1 MVLSSPNSQSQP
13 TTNPP
18 ELETFPVAWYAI
30 ATSNSIKSQ
39 PLGVRRLGLDL
50 VLWRNSDGEIV
61 CQSRHCPHRG
71 VDLAL
76 GKVITDNHNSCLE
89 CPYHGF
95 QFASNGQCVL
105 MPCEGKKAKISSAM
119 KVKSYPVKECHGF
132 IWLWWGDDQNIASE
146 IPWFDD
152 LKNSKF
158 PWADQE
164 MVWDLHFT
172 RVAESALID
181 LHHFA
186 FAHRKIAKWSGLGE
200 VKFLAGLETKV
211 VGKKIKSQGT
221 LKNQNG
227 GGMNFEFKNE
237 ILFPNLSLFDL
248 GMGGTKLFATLTP
261 IDEHN
266 TWISFRYYVPL
277 NWLNF
282 GYLIAKIAVW
292 FELNFVQPDDY
303 RLLKSTVPQRSSL
316 TANRLVRAD
325 SAIAHWHQLNKHHQ
339 QKNIGY

>member
-1 MVLSSPNSQSQP
+1 MVLSSPDSHTKI
-13 TTNPP
+13 TTNSP

-30 ATSNSIKSQ
+30 ATSDSVKSK

-50 VLWRNSDGEIV
+50 VLWRDSDGKIV

-95 QFASNGQCVL
+95 QFAADGQCVL
-105 MPCEGKKAKISSAM
+105 IPCEGKEAKISPAM
-119 KVKSYPVKECHGF
+119 RVKSYPVKECYGF
-132 IWLWWGDDQNIASE
+132 IWLWWGNDQNIASE

-152 LKNSKF
+152 LKDNKC

-164 MVWDLHFT
+164 MVWDLNFT

-186 FAHRKIAKWSGLGE
+186 FAHRKIAKWSGFGE
-200 VKFLAGLETKV
+200 VKFLEDLETKV
-211 VGKKIKSQGT
+211 VDHKIKSQGI
-221 LKNQNG
+221 LKSENG
-227 GGMNFEFKNE
+227 KSLSLKFKNE

-248 GMGGTKLFATLTP
+248 EMGGTKLFVTITP
-261 IDEHN
+261 IDEN
-266 TWISFRYYVPL
+266 STWISFRYYVPL
-277 NWLNF
+277 SWLNL

-303 RLLKSTVPQRSSL
+303 RLLKSAVPPRSSL

-325 SAIAHWHQLNKHHQ
+325 SAIAHWHKLNQ
-339 QKNIGY
+339 R